1 MFPWRLEHPACA
13 WGSGDRELGPITR
26 LLSSFA
32 VEQVANVVLY
42 SSDYYVKP
50 VAMEETQ

>member
-1 MFPWRLEHPACA
+1 MAIREDQPCPLEGTTQDSAPSHP
-13 WGSGDRELGPITR
+13 T
-26 LLSSFA
+26 LSPFA

>member
-1 MFPWRLEHPACA
+1 MR
-13 WGSGDRELGPITR
+13 GPVLITA
-26 LLSSFA
+26 SCPPSA

>member
-1 MFPWRLEHPACA
+1 MGNPGLVGPGVRLGDKGVLLPA
-13 WGSGDRELGPITR
+13 GVTPPLPT
-26 LLSSFA
+26 